1 MVKLQ
6 EIILPRKFRT
16 TTSGIPSLSVKST
29 TLESSSKKQNGN
41 SAENGSVN
49 GTDKNAPMGNLFTR
63 QALKSYE
70 TANHMI
76 LYKYSAYGGTCGD
89 LPK

>member
-1 MVKLQ
+1 M
-6 EIILPRKFRT
+6 PRKFRT
-16 TTSGIPSLSVKST
+16 TTSGIPSST
-29 TLESSSKKQNGN
+29 KTESPSKKQNGN

-49 GTDKNAPMGNLFTR
+49 GTEKIAPMGNLFTR
-63 QALKSYE
+63 QALKTYE

-76 LYKYSAYGGTCGD
+76 LYKYAAYGGTCGD